1 MLGMRRSFADKLA
14 NITSNLDKKRRYSC
28 FRMKK
33 NARLLYLLTVWT
45 FFVVFPSTAA
55 PGFVDD
61 ENPPTASPSITYV
74 LSMPEPQTHYFE
86 VELQLKNSA
95 TATNAKKNGYVDIKM
110 PVWTPGSYLIREY
123 AKNVE
128 AFTATSTGTD
138 KIVPSEKIRKNT
150 WRVYTAEDNLT
161 IRYRV
166 YANELT
172 VRTSFIDIDHGY
184 VTPAS
189 MFMYHDALKNQP
201 HRVIVQPYKDWKTVT
216 TALEPV
222 SSTEGR
228 SSGYTYEAPD
238 YDLLVDSPIEIGN
251 QRTFGFTASNV
262 PHTVAMFGDVYYDE
276 QRLAADYKRVC
287 EAAATVVGEHPCKQ
301 YTFIVHHIPQGGGG
315 LEHLNS
321 TTLET
326 YRTAYST
333 ETNYKNFLTL
343 VAHEYFHLWNVKRI
357 RPVALGPFDYENENY
372 THMLW
377 LSEGC
382 TSFYEDNI
390 LRRAGFHT
398 PEAYL
403 TIVANDIGTIE
414 NQPGVRVQS
423 AAESSWDAWIKGYRP
438 NENSTNTTIS
448 YYSKGSVLGTLLNLS
463 ILAGT
468 NGERSM
474 DDLMRYLYTEYYKKQ
489 KRGFTDEEFRKA
501 AEQIA
506 GRKLDDFFTIAVN
519 SANPIN
525 YNAYFEPVGLQLA
538 NVASKTQDGFLGA
551 ATSPANGKATVT
563 SVRRGSAAYTDGLN
577 VGDEIISVD
586 GLRVGDDLLR
596 FVSGRRMGDV
606 LKVLVN
612 RSGILRELSI
622 TLTQNPLASYRL
634 QPLASQT
641 PAQKALY
648 NKWLFIK

>member
-1 MLGMRRSFADKLA
+1 
-14 NITSNLDKKRRYSC
+14 
-28 FRMKK
+28 MKK

-45 FFVVFPSTAA
+45 FFVAFSATAT
-55 PGFVDD
+55 PPIGKD
-61 ENPPTASPSITYV
+61 EDPPAASPSITYV

-86 VELQLKNSA
+86 VEMQLKNVA
-95 TATNAKKNGYVDIKM
+95 TATNAKKNGYIDIKM

-128 AFTATSTGTD
+128 AFTAMVGG
-138 KIVPSEKIRKNT
+138 KPVPSEKIRKNT
-150 WRVYTAEDNLT
+150 WRVTTADDNLT

-172 VRTSFIDIDHGY
+172 VRTSFVDVDHGY

-189 MFMYHDALKNQP
+189 MFMYHDALKGQP
-201 HRVIVQPYKDWKTVT
+201 HRVVVQPYKAWKTVT
-216 TALEPV
+216 TGLEPV
-222 SSTEGR
+222 SGAE
-228 SSGYTYEAPD
+228 YTYEAAD

-251 QRTFGFTASNV
+251 QRLFTFTAANV

-276 QRLAADYKRVC
+276 KRLSADYKRVC
-287 EAAATVVGEHPCKQ
+287 EAAATVVGEHPCKH

-403 TIVANDIGTIE
+403 TIVGNDIGTIE
-414 NQPGVRVQS
+414 NQPGNRVQS

-438 NENSTNTTIS
+438 NENSSNTTIS
-448 YYSKGSVLGTLLNLS
+448 YYSKGSVLGTLLNLA
-463 ILAGT
+463 ILAGS
-468 NGERSM
+468 NGERSL
-474 DDLMRYLYTEYYKKQ
+474 DDLMRFLYSEYYKKQ
-489 KRGFTDEEFRKA
+489 KRGFTDEEFRRA

-506 GRKLDDFFTIAVN
+506 GRKLDDFFTTAVN

-525 YNAYFEPVGLQLA
+525 YNAYFEPVGLKLT

-551 ATSPANGKATVT
+551 STSPANGKATVT

-586 GLRVGDDLLR
+586 DIRVGDDLLR
-596 FVSGRRMGDV
+596 FVSGRRVGDV

-612 RSGILRELSI
+612 RAGLLREVSI
-622 TLTQNPLASYRL
+622 TLTQNPLVSYRL
-634 QPLASQT
+634 EPLPNQT
-641 PAQKALY
+641 DAQKALY